1 MTNQPTIQP
10 TNSPPHGRPSRATGN
25 PCGPVPLTM
34 PRGDVYL
41 APMHSPALVLLQGVA
56 RPHTLRDWKLRGFDY
71 LFDVAVDIVGV
82 LVAAFA
88 LWLLIRL
95 IAQRIERWGDDGRPE
110 LLSAREQRAK
120 TSARL
125 FRNVGRAVLVV
136 VTVLLVLGQL
146 GFNIAPLLA
155 SAGVVG
161 LAVSFGSQ
169 SLVRDFVTGFFLQLE
184 HQFAL
189 GDVVR
194 IGAFEGTVE
203 NITLRLVYLRDASG
217 ALHIIPNGQIT
228 QVTNLTR
235 AWGRVAID
243 VEIAWRD
250 ADRAE
255 RAVTQAAAALGQ
267 DPAWADA
274 LLDPPRV
281 TGIEKIAGGA
291 VTLRTIA
298 RVDPYRRDDV
308 ARDLRLRIKQAL
320 DEAGIATFVP
330 PVLPVA

>member
-1 MTNQPTIQP
+1 M
-10 TNSPPHGRPSRATGN
+10 
-25 PCGPVPLTM
+25 
-34 PRGDVYL
+34 L
-41 APMHSPALVLLQGVA
+41 ALLQSVA
-56 RPHTLRDWKLRGFDY
+56 RPHSMHDWKVRGFDY
-71 LFDVAVDIVGV
+71 LIDVAVDIAGVVVGA
-82 LVAAFA
+82 LV

-95 IAQRIERWGDDGRPE
+95 IAQRIERWGDDGRSE
-110 LLSAREQRAK
+110 MHTAREQRAK
-120 TSARL
+120 TAAKL
-125 FRNVGRAVLVV
+125 FRSVGRAVLVI

-146 GFNIAPLLA
+146 GFNIGPLLA

-203 NITLRLVYLRDASG
+203 NITLRLVYIRDATG

-235 AWGRVAID
+235 AWGRISVD
-243 VEIAWRD
+243 VEVAWRD
-250 ADRAE
+250 VDRAE
-255 RAVTQAAAALGQ
+255 RAVTQAAKALGT

-274 LLDPPRV
+274 LLEPPRV
-281 TGIEKIAGGA
+281 LGIEKIGGGA
-291 VTLRTIA
+291 ITLRTIA

-308 ARDLRLRIKQAL
+308 ARDLRLRIKRAL
-320 DEAGIATFVP
+320 DEAGISTFVP
-330 PVLPVA
+330 PVLPIA

>member
-1 MTNQPTIQP
+1 
-10 TNSPPHGRPSRATGN
+10 
-25 PCGPVPLTM
+25 M
-34 PRGDVYL
+34 PRGDAYL
-41 APMHSPALVLLQGVA
+41 APMHSSAFALLQSVA
-56 RPHTLRDWKLRGFDY
+56 RPRTLRDWRLRGLDY
-71 LFDVAVDIVGV
+71 LFDVAIDIAGV
-82 LVAAFA
+82 LVGAFA

-95 IAQRIERWGDDGRPE
+95 IAQRIEKWGDDGRPE
-110 LLSAREQRAK
+110 LRSAREQRAR

-125 FRNVGRAVLVV
+125 FRNFGRAVLVV
-136 VTVLLVLGQL
+136 VTVLLVLGQF

-203 NITLRLVYLRDASG
+203 NVTLRLVYLRDASG

-243 VEIAWRD
+243 VDVAWRD

-255 RAVTQAAAALGQ
+255 RAVAQAATSLGE

-281 TGIEKIAGGA
+281 TGIEKIGGGS

-330 PVLPVA
+330 PVLPIA

>member
-1 MTNQPTIQP
+1 
-10 TNSPPHGRPSRATGN
+10 
-25 PCGPVPLTM
+25 
-34 PRGDVYL
+34 
-41 APMHSPALVLLQGVA
+41 MHSPLTVLLQSVA
-56 RPHTLRDWKLRGFDY
+56 RPHSVREWKLRGLDY
-71 LFDVAVDIVGV
+71 LIDLAVDIAGVVVG
-82 LVAAFA
+82 AFV
-88 LWLLIRL
+88 LWLVIRL
-95 IAQRIERWGDDGRPE
+95 IAQRIEKWGDDGRPE
-110 LLSAREQRAK
+110 MHTAREQRAK
-120 TSARL
+120 TSAKL
-125 FRNVGRAVLVV
+125 FRSVGRAVLVI

-146 GFNIAPLLA
+146 GFNIGPLLA

-203 NITLRLVYLRDASG
+203 NITLRLVYIRDASG

-235 AWGRVAID
+235 AWGRVAVD
-243 VEIAWRD
+243 VEVAWRD
-250 ADRAE
+250 VDRAE
-255 RAVTQAAAALGQ
+255 RAVTLAAKGLGT

-274 LLDPPRV
+274 LLEPPRV
-281 TGIEKIAGGA
+281 LGIEKIGGGA

-308 ARDLRLRIKQAL
+308 ARDLRLRIKRAL

-330 PVLPVA
+330 PALPIA

>member
-1 MTNQPTIQP
+1 
-10 TNSPPHGRPSRATGN
+10 
-25 PCGPVPLTM
+25 
-34 PRGDVYL
+34 
-41 APMHSPALVLLQGVA
+41 MHSPVLVLLQSVA
-56 RPHTLRDWKLRGFDY
+56 RPHSMRDWKVRGLDY
-71 LFDVAVDIVGV
+71 LIDVGVDVAGVVVGA
-82 LVAAFA
+82 LV
-88 LWLLIRL
+88 LWLLIRFV
-95 IAQRIERWGDDGRPE
+95 AQRIEKWGDDGRHDMHT
-110 LLSAREQRAK
+110 AREQRAK
-120 TSARL
+120 TAAKL
-125 FRNVGRAVLVV
+125 FRSVGRAVLVV

-146 GFNIAPLLA
+146 GFNIGPLLA

-189 GDVVR
+189 GDVIR

-217 ALHIIPNGQIT
+217 ALHIIPNGSIA
-228 QVTNLTR
+228 QVTNMTR
-235 AWGRVAID
+235 AWGRVAVD
-243 VEIAWRD
+243 VEVAWRD

-255 RAVTQAAAALGQ
+255 RAVIQAASGLGT

-281 TGIEKIAGGA
+281 TGIEKIGGGA
-291 VTLRTIA
+291 ITLRTIA

-308 ARDLRLRIKQAL
+308 ARDLRLRIKRAL

-330 PVLPVA
+330 PVLPIA

>member
-1 MTNQPTIQP
+1 M
-10 TNSPPHGRPSRATGN
+10 
-25 PCGPVPLTM
+25 
-34 PRGDVYL
+34 L
-41 APMHSPALVLLQGVA
+41 ALLELA
-56 RPHTLRDWKLRGFDY
+56 RPRSISEWRSQGLDY
-71 LFDVAVDIVGV
+71 LLDIGLDVAGV
-82 LVAAFA
+82 VLGAFVA
-88 LWLLIRL
+88 WLAVQFL
-95 IAQRIERWGDDGRPE
+95 AQRIERWGDDGLPN

-120 TSARL
+120 TAAKL
-125 FRNVGRAVLVV
+125 VRNSGRALLLIVSGLLVV
-136 VTVLLVLGQL
+136 GKL
-146 GFNIAPLLA
+146 GFNISPLLA

-169 SLVRDFVTGFFLQLE
+169 SLVRDYVTGFFLQLE

-243 VEIAWRD
+243 VEIPWRD
-250 ADRAE
+250 AE
-255 RAVTQAAAALGQ
+255 RATEAVTAAADALGT

-281 TGIEKIAGGA
+281 MGIEKLTGGA

-308 ARDLRLRIKQAL
+308 ARDLRRRIKSAL
-320 DEAGIATFVP
+320 DGVGVATIVP
-330 PVLPVA
+330 PALPAA

>member
-1 MTNQPTIQP
+1 
-10 TNSPPHGRPSRATGN
+10 
-25 PCGPVPLTM
+25 
-34 PRGDVYL
+34 
-41 APMHSPALVLLQGVA
+41 MHSFALVLLQGG
-56 RPHTLRDWKLRGFDY
+56 RPRSLRDWRLRGFDY
-71 LFDVAVDIVGV
+71 LIDVGIDIAGV
-82 LVAAFA
+82 LAGAFV

-95 IAQRIERWGDDGRPE
+95 VAQRIEKWGDDGRPE

-189 GDVVR
+189 GEVVR

-203 NITLRLVYLRDASG
+203 NVTLRLVYLRDASG

-243 VEIAWRD
+243 VEVAWRD

-255 RAVTQAAAALGQ
+255 RAVTQAADALGK
-267 DPAWADA
+267 DPVWADA

-281 TGIEKIAGGA
+281 TGIEKIGGGA
-291 VTLRTIA
+291 ITLRTIA

-308 ARDLRLRIKQAL
+308 ARDLRLRIKRSL

-330 PVLPVA
+330 PALPIA

>member
-1 MTNQPTIQP
+1 
-10 TNSPPHGRPSRATGN
+10 
-25 PCGPVPLTM
+25 VP
-34 PRGDVYL
+34 RWVVYL
-41 APMHSPALVLLQGVA
+41 APMHAPGLWLLQSVT
-56 RPHTLRDWKLRGFDY
+56 RPHSVREWKLRGLDY
-71 LFDVAVDIVGV
+71 LIDVAVDVAGV
-82 LVAAFA
+82 LLGALVA
-88 LWLLIRL
+88 WLVIRL
-95 IAQRIERWGDDGRPE
+95 IAQRIERWGNDGRPE
-110 LLSAREQRAK
+110 LHSAREQRAK
-120 TSARL
+120 TSAKL
-125 FRNVGRAVLVV
+125 FRNVARALLVV
-136 VTVLLVLGQL
+136 VTVLLVLGQF
-146 GFNIAPLLA
+146 GFNMSPLLA

-189 GDVVR
+189 GDVIR
-194 IGAFEGTVE
+194 IGGVEGTVE

-217 ALHIIPNGQIT
+217 ALHIIPNGQIA

-243 VEIAWRD
+243 VEVAWRD

-255 RAVTQAAAALGQ
+255 RAIELAAAALGE

-274 LLDPPRV
+274 LLDPPHV
-281 TGIEKIAGGA
+281 TGIEKLAGGA

-308 ARDLRLRIKQAL
+308 ARNLRLRIKSAL

-330 PVLPVA
+330 PALPIA

>member
-1 MTNQPTIQP
+1 ML
-10 TNSPPHGRPSRATGN
+10 RL
-25 PCGPVPLTM
+25 V
-34 PRGDVYL
+34 VYL
-41 APMHSPALVLLQGVA
+41 APMHSPLLVLLQSVA
-56 RPHTLRDWKLRGFDY
+56 RPHSVRDWKLRGLDY
-71 LFDVAVDIVGV
+71 LIDVAVDIAGVVVGA
-82 LVAAFA
+82 LV

-95 IAQRIERWGDDGRPE
+95 IAQRIERWGDDGRPD
-110 LLSAREQRAK
+110 LHSAREQRAK
-120 TSARL
+120 TGAKL
-125 FRNVGRAVLVV
+125 FRSVGRAVLVV

-146 GFNIAPLLA
+146 GFNIGPLLA

-235 AWGRVAID
+235 AWGRVAVD
-243 VEIAWRD
+243 VEVAWRD

-255 RAVTQAAAALGQ
+255 HAVTQAARELGT

-281 TGIEKIAGGA
+281 MGIEKIGGGA
-291 VTLRTIA
+291 ITLRTIA

-308 ARDLRLRIKQAL
+308 ARDLRQRIKRAL
-320 DEAGIATFVP
+320 DEAGIATFVTP
-330 PVLPVA
+330 ALPIA

>member
-1 MTNQPTIQP
+1 
-10 TNSPPHGRPSRATGN
+10 
-25 PCGPVPLTM
+25 
-34 PRGDVYL
+34 
-41 APMHSPALVLLQGVA
+41 MHSFALVLLQSG
-56 RPHTLRDWKLRGFDY
+56 RPRSLRDWRLRGFDY
-71 LFDVAVDIVGV
+71 LIDVGIDIAGV
-82 LVAAFA
+82 LAGAFV

-95 IAQRIERWGDDGRPE
+95 VAQRIEKWGDDGRPE

-194 IGAFEGTVE
+194 IGTFEGTVE
-203 NITLRLVYLRDASG
+203 NVTLRLVYLRDASG

-243 VEIAWRD
+243 VEVAWRD

-255 RAVTQAAAALGQ
+255 EAVTQAAVALGK

-291 VTLRTIA
+291 ITLRTIA

-308 ARDLRLRIKQAL
+308 ARDLRVRIKRSL

-330 PVLPVA
+330 PALPIA

>member
-1 MTNQPTIQP
+1 LT
-10 TNSPPHGRPSRATGN
+10 
-25 PCGPVPLTM
+25 VP
-34 PRGDVYL
+34 RRVVYL
-41 APMHSPALVLLQGVA
+41 APMLPSAFLLLQNAA
-56 RPHTLRDWKLRGFDY
+56 RPHSLRDWKVRGFDY
-71 LFDVAVDIVGV
+71 LIDVGIDIGGVVVGA
-82 LVAAFA
+82 LV
-88 LWLLIRL
+88 LWLLIRF
-95 IAQRIERWGDDGRPE
+95 IAQRIERWGDDGRTE
-110 LLSAREQRAK
+110 LRTAREQRAK
-120 TSARL
+120 TAAKL
-125 FRNVGRAVLVV
+125 FRSVGRAVLVV

-146 GFNIAPLLA
+146 GFNIGPLLA

-189 GDVVR
+189 GDVIR

-228 QVTNLTR
+228 QVTNMTR
-235 AWGRVAID
+235 AWGRVAVD
-243 VEIAWRD
+243 VEVAWRD

-255 RAVTQAAAALGQ
+255 QAVTQAASGLGT

-281 TGIEKIAGGA
+281 TGIEKIGGGA
-291 VTLRTIA
+291 ITLRTIA

-308 ARDLRLRIKQAL
+308 ARDLRLRIKRAL
-320 DEAGIATFVP
+320 DDAGIATFVP
-330 PVLPVA
+330 PVLPIA